1 MASMKF
7 YSLWMALFCVFT
19 AIMQVFIKGFTETF
33 LLTSGALSMPWQ
45 FVTSIFLHGSLLHLM
60 FNLFALVFFGLVI
73 EGIIGSKRF
82 LFLFFASGIFAN
94 IISFNFYPAS
104 LGASGAILGLI
115 GCLAALKP
123 WMIIWTFNM
132 PMPMFLAAIIWI
144 AASILGVFGLGDSG
158 TGYIAHLSGIMF
170 GIIYGLI
177 LRLNVAQKKRSLSY
191 SSKIVIPES
200 YMRGWENYY
209 LKK

>member
-1 MASMKF
+1 
-7 YSLWMALFCVFT
+7 MALFCVFT